1 MKARADDKNAPV
13 AMMDI
18 RRHAG
23 TMLAHEYYSP
33 SSPITGIPDATA
45 LHHLKLSTG

>member
-23 TMLAHEYYSP
+23 TMLAQN
-33 SSPITGIPDATA
+33 IIR
-45 LHHLKLSTG
+45 HHRQ